1 MGKYSQNNEDGIVGQ
16 FFSKQEFEVK
26 NLTVLD
32 IGANDGKTLSNSL
45 SCIERGWNAT
55 LVEPSNKCFKM
66 LTELHK
72 DNSKIECFKVA
83 IGLSTGLAYF
93 YESGQHAVN
102 HYGENHS
109 LLSSLK
115 QEETTK
121 WSEESF
127 TKTEVTLWDFKTL
140 LQHTK
145 YIKYDLI
152 TIDAEGFD
160 YDILTQINLTQ
171 VGCQMLIV
179 ENNGTEQNKYIEYC
193 EAFGMKLYD
202 KTYQNLIFVK

>member
-1 MGKYSQNNEDGIVGQ
+1 MRYSQNNEDEVIKNY
-16 FFSKQEFEVK
+16 FSKQEIENF

-45 SCIERGWNAT
+45 WCIERGWNAT
-55 LVEPSNKCFKM
+55 LVEPSNKCFNK
-66 LTELHK
+66 LVELHK
-72 DNSKIECFKVA
+72 DNGKIQCFKVA
-83 IGLSTGLAYF
+83 IGNENGTSEF
-93 YESGQHAVN
+93 YESGQHAVE

-115 QEETTK
+115 KYETEK
-121 WSEESF
+121 WRDESF
-127 TKTEVTLWDFKTL
+127 TKTEVDVWDFNKL
-140 LQHTK
+140 KEFSQRK
-145 YIKYDLI
+145 KYDLI

-160 YDILTQINLTQ
+160 YDILIQIDLND

-193 EAFGMKLYD
+193 ETFGLKLHN